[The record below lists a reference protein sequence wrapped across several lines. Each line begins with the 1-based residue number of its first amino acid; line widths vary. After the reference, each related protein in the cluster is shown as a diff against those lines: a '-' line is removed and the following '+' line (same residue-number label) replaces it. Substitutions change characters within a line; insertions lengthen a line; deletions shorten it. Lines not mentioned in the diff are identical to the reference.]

1 MILRALFV
9 SLIIFNSMLAAK
21 DVLVFAPLPM
31 VDRTKVYNTF
41 YPLIQV
47 LEKKLNKKIEIF
59 YSDDYEQI
67 LDEFKK
73 SKIDIA
79 YLGPLPYVK
88 LKDDYSFTYP
98 LVHFKD
104 QSGSSLYTCSFVRFL
119 NNEKTEKIALTQ
131 PLSTCGYL
139 SVNSL
144 LDGKLEN
151 YKYKYL
157 GKHDEVALSVLRGDF
172 DAGGLKTSVAKEYF
186 HLGLEEISKTPN
198 LPGFALVGNTNTL
211 GKEYIEEIKKI
222 LLEIE
227 KDTYSKWDKD
237 IKYGVEPATDGD
249 YENLRKMMKN
259 IVIPTKDKI

>member
-1 MILRALFV
+1 MLKALFV
-9 SLIIFNSMLAAK
+9 CILMYSSVLFAK

-41 YPLIQV
+41 YPMIQL

-59 YSDDYEQI
+59 YSGDYEQI

-88 LKDDYSFTYP
+88 LKESYESVYP
-98 LVHFKD
+98 MVHFKD
-104 QSGSSLYTCSFVRFL
+104 QTGSSLYTCSFVRFL
-119 NNEKTEKIALTQ
+119 NNTKIERIALTQ

-139 SVNSL
+139 SVNNL
-144 LDGKLEN
+144 LNNKLEN

-157 GKHDEVALSVLRGDF
+157 GKHDEVALSILRGDF

-186 HLGLEEISKTPN
+186 HLGLEEISQTPN
-198 LPGFALVGNTNTL
+198 LPGFALVGNSNNL
-211 GKEYIEEIKKI
+211 SLEYLEEIKKS

-227 KDTYSKWDKD
+227 KETYSKWDKD
-237 IKYGVEPATDGD
+237 IKYGVEPASDAD

-259 IVIPTKDKI
+259 VVIPTKDKN

>member
-1 MILRALFV
+1 MLKILLVCIFLLNSVLF
-9 SLIIFNSMLAAK
+9 AK
-21 DVLVFAPLPM
+21 DVLIFAPLPM

-41 YPLIQV
+41 YPMIQV

-59 YSDDYEQI
+59 YSDDYDQI
-67 LDEFKK
+67 LEEFKK

-88 LKDDYSFTYP
+88 LKENYDFAYP
-98 LVHFKD
+98 LIHFKD

-119 NNEKTEKIALTQ
+119 DNQKIEKIALTQ

-139 SVNSL
+139 SVNNL
-144 LDGKLEN
+144 LDNKLED

-157 GKHDEVALSVLRGDF
+157 GKHDEVALSILRGDF

-198 LPGFALVGNTNTL
+198 LPGFAIVGNLNSL
-211 GKEYIEEIKKI
+211 GIEYLEEIKKN

-227 KDTYSKWDKD
+227 EDIYSKWDKD
-237 IKYGVEPATDGD
+237 IKYGVEPAYDKD

-259 IVIPTKDKI
+259 IIIQTKDKN

>member
-1 MILRALFV
+1 MLKIFLIGICLLSSLF
-9 SLIIFNSMLAAK
+9 AK

-31 VDRTKVYNTF
+31 IDRAKVYDTF
-41 YPLIQV
+41 YPMVQV

-59 YSDDYEQI
+59 YSDDYGQI
-67 LDEFKK
+67 LEEFKK

-88 LKDDYSFTYP
+88 LKESYEFAYP

-104 QSGSSLYTCSFVRFL
+104 QNGSSLYTCSFVRFL
-119 NNEKTEKIALTQ
+119 NNEKIEKIALTQ

-139 SVNSL
+139 SVNNL
-144 LDGKLEN
+144 LDNKLEN

-157 GKHDEVALSVLRGDF
+157 GKHDEVALSILRGDF

-186 HLGLEEISKTPN
+186 HLGLDEISRTES
-198 LPGFALVGNTNTL
+198 LPGFALVGNSKSL
-211 GKEYIEEIKKI
+211 DLEYLKEIQII
-222 LLEIE
+222 LLQIE
-227 KDTYSKWDKD
+227 KDIYSKWDKE
-237 IKYGVEPATDGD
+237 IRYGLEPAYDKD

-259 IVIPTKDKI
+259 IVIQQKDKN